1 MNKNIIPNLDDVS
14 KLTEQ
19 EFINKYKGSKF
30 DSEAEAKVY
39 RKLYKLVH
47 IDDNYKLV
55 YDYRFPPKCQ
65 GAPTQIDFLLLKQG
79 IGAALIEVKGIKES
93 PKTDWKIAMHQLNDA
108 NYSLNNKINV
118 YNIVIFPDS
127 NLEKE
132 TFFQKNRNSAT
143 GYIIDK
149 RMFDEWDDSNKCEE
163 YFLQFFNE
171 DRYKHPNPET
181 TETEKELFDG
191 DKYYK
196 RYLEE
201 RDRKEEYCINNL
213 TEHLDFISNNPYNC
227 YLIKGYAGTG
237 KTFLAMNI
245 AMKSLKR
252 VLFIVRNQSL
262 FEMVEKY
269 FNNNIECS
277 QRWVIEYDNYKKP
290 TKSIFDLNNNVLTL
304 KRLDMKLFFDL
315 KEELKEL
322 IKEHQIFILDEI
334 QDASS
339 YEIKE
344 LMNEIKKE
352 KDKVLYLVGDDK
364 QFTNINQKEEFCKVK
379 KIIEQAKNEK
389 LLISIDLSNK
399 NCRNSV
405 EIKNF
410 IYRLID
416 KKNIYSEKI
425 CNIKVFFHN
434 IKSCYN
440 EIIQKEINDINNK
453 EKSVVIYLDNHNS
466 WTVKTLKNLGLKKYE
481 KIKSY
486 NYSKGCEYD
495 EVIVVGCSY
504 KQLLFLDN
512 DLQNDV
518 DRQQLS
524 LAAGRAKEELTLV
537 FYVENDDEKQEIK
550 YILEKDYKFD
560 EDCFLN

>member
-1 MNKNIIPNLDDVS
+1 
-14 KLTEQ
+14 
-19 EFINKYKGSKF
+19 
-30 DSEAEAKVY
+30 
-39 RKLYKLVH
+39 
-47 IDDNYKLV
+47 
-55 YDYRFPPKCQ
+55 
-65 GAPTQIDFLLLKQG
+65 
-79 IGAALIEVKGIKES
+79 
-93 PKTDWKIAMHQLNDA
+93 
-108 NYSLNNKINV
+108 
-118 YNIVIFPDS
+118 
-127 NLEKE
+127 
-132 TFFQKNRNSAT
+132 
-143 GYIIDK
+143 
-149 RMFDEWDDSNKCEE
+149 
-163 YFLQFFNE
+163 
-171 DRYKHPNPET
+171 
-181 TETEKELFDG
+181 
-191 DKYYK
+191 
-196 RYLEE
+196 
-201 RDRKEEYCINNL
+201 
-213 TEHLDFISNNPYNC
+213 
-227 YLIKGYAGTG
+227 
-237 KTFLAMNI
+237 MNI

-262 FEMVEKY
+262 KKKKKKY

-453 EKSVVIYLDNHNS
+453 EKSIVIYLDNHNS

-504 KQLLFLDN
+504 KQLLFW
-512 DLQNDV
+512 
-518 DRQQLS
+518 
-524 LAAGRAKEELTLV
+524 
-537 FYVENDDEKQEIK
+537 IM
-550 YILEKDYKFD
+550 IYKMM
-560 EDCFLN
+560 